1 MSYPEPAPYES
12 GLSVAVAAQTVGY
25 NGNKYAS
32 RGDKLLFTTS
42 GTFEADKFRLIQGV
56 AGADLG
62 ANTGSLMV
70 GDRHTPT
77 AIPLNMHDRMKM
89 WFSARD
95 YIPGEN
101 PVAATPIMFTI
112 RNDSDKSDKFH
123 HWRAI
128 DYSGHAT
135 LGLRSADGPGTEVES
150 NPDHVRVRYDIGADV
165 TLGFSVTVDNDLAR
179 TYLRV
184 GASVGHNESKI
195 SMCRDIMAA
204 INRSAAGVWTVGV
217 HNGVKS
223 VEWDS
228 VRECL
233 VVHHSQCP
241 KTATNVNA
249 QGANFIGM
257 WDIQPA
263 QVDDYTTRLYFTRKQ
278 RREHSARGEWNG
290 SAWAFVGNSQNIAIQ
305 SYNPG
310 SGDLVLAFLGGAVAP
325 VSVSSVTRSGAV
337 ATMGTGVAHG
347 LRVNDWVRLNGANE
361 VE

>member
-1 MSYPEPAPYES
+1 M
-12 GLSVAVAAQTVGY
+12 AVAAQTVGY

-217 HNGVKS
+217 HNGS
-223 VEWDS
+223 NRS
-228 VRECL
+228 
-233 VVHHSQCP
+233 
-241 KTATNVNA
+241 
-249 QGANFIGM
+249 
-257 WDIQPA
+257 
-263 QVDDYTTRLYFTRKQ
+263 
-278 RREHSARGEWNG
+278 
-290 SAWAFVGNSQNIAIQ
+290 
-305 SYNPG
+305 
-310 SGDLVLAFLGGAVAP
+310 SG
-325 VSVSSVTRSGAV
+325 TRSAN
-337 ATMGTGVAHG
+337 AWSCITRNARRR
-347 LRVNDWVRLNGANE
+347 LRTSMRRSQFHRHVGHPARAGR
-361 VE
+361 